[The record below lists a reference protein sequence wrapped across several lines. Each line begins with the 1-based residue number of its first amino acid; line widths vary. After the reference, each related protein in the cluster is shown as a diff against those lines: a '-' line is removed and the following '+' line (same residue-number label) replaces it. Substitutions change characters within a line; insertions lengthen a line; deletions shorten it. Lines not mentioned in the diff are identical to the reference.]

1 MPGQKFKN
9 INYDKEINLNN
20 YRMRIIRHQRTR
32 KKVSGTKVR
41 PRLSVF
47 RSLNHIYAQIIN
59 DDNGS
64 TLLQAC
70 SLELKTTKTQT
81 KTNAHT
87 NTNIQ
92 KL

>member
-1 MPGQKFKN
+1 
-9 INYDKEINLNN
+9 
-20 YRMRIIRHQRTR
+20 MRIIRHQRTR

-64 TLLQAC
+64 TLLQAN

-81 KTNAHT
+81 KKEGPPVSLAWQSREKGN
-87 NTNIQ
+87 
-92 KL
+92 